1 MYHLCLKISAVSL
14 FPEVF
19 SLEFSLELRVADMAE
34 DIQGESCILASR
46 YSTIRYAVDTRGT
59 GVRTCPVL

>member
-1 MYHLCLKISAVSL
+1 MAYMYHLHLEILAVSL

-34 DIQGESCILASR
+34 AVQGESCILALR
-46 YSTIRYAVDTRGT
+46 YSTIRYAVDTRGM
-59 GVRTCPVL
+59 GV